1 MPSAFVVPDTF
12 EVDPDGYQKNS
23 DKADDSPIEWEYSDE
38 VDAPEIDPEGSE
50 KYYDAVYGLFQSE
63 GSGNRCFEDLVEA
76 DAELDLMVL
85 GDDEKS
91 GEGADEMD
99 QIEKLDNGY
108 LPIAIR
114 EVCIDNLRMFY
125 IGCSVYNS

>member
-1 MPSAFVVPDTF
+1 
-12 EVDPDGYQKNS
+12 
-23 DKADDSPIEWEYSDE
+23 
-38 VDAPEIDPEGSE
+38 
-50 KYYDAVYGLFQSE
+50 
-63 GSGNRCFEDLVEA
+63 
-76 DAELDLMVL
+76 MVL